1 MQWKPARNAKFAIDE
16 GKIGLK
22 KLKSKVTGGLDG
34 RQPGVETGT
43 FSLYLCSGSAII
55 SSSSLK
61 FERDSHTEVSH
72 SEIGFDI
79 FLALSILSD
88 ARNLSKWIRG

>member
-1 MQWKPARNAKFAIDE
+1 MQWKPARNAKFAMDE

-43 FSLYLCSGSAII
+43 FSLYSCSVFGNHN
-55 SSSSLK
+55 L
-61 FERDSHTEVSH
+61 
-72 SEIGFDI
+72 
-79 FLALSILSD
+79 LSVKS
-88 ARNLSKWIRG
+88 RTRFSY